1 MKKNLL
7 AISKMNNRKGIKY
20 FFDLKNKH
28 IRKKLLECFVF
39 ISIIGNI
46 SGILGLIFL
55 HSISNEYSNALT
67 YYGQAQG
74 DIGKLGIELE
84 KSNIAVRD
92 FLFLKEEGRDKTK
105 GELSQSLENVS
116 DSLDVVSK
124 YMITD
129 DEIEAFKRIKFN
141 LAKYDLIRN
150 EVASF
155 IIGNRQNEG
164 LDKFRSE
171 GMPIMDEVTSDISS
185 LLQGKIDRCN
195 VLAEKLNTI
204 KIINITV
211 VFITILCSTI
221 LGIIMSKKL
230 TAGLCSTIMK
240 LKKGVELMENGNLE
254 ISIDVNSKDELGI
267 LADSFS
273 KMVNKLK
280 AYINEISVILGNISK
295 GNLQVDTHEDYKG
308 NFVEI
313 KESLENIIDSLSE
326 VFSNIK
332 DTSNRVNA
340 NSEQLANTAQILSL
354 HSVEQSQSVE
364 KLSEYIDSIN
374 EQVKNNAENSSN
386 TNIITSSLV
395 KEIDESNKKMQEMLY
410 AMNNNEKA
418 SKDIEN
424 IISTINEIASQTDL
438 LALNAAIEAARAGES
453 GKGFAVVA
461 EEVRSLSAQSADAV
475 NQSNLLIKN
484 CINAVSNGK
493 KLANNTYE
501 SLKKLIGN
509 IERATELVSK
519 INEASIK
526 QADSINKVHSDI
538 QRISA
543 VIQENSETAQE
554 SAASSEELT
563 SQSEILNGMIE
574 RFKIKQ

>member
-7 AISKMNNRKGIKY
+7 AISKMNNRKGVKY
-20 FFDLKNKH
+20 FFDLKNKP
-28 IRKKLLECFVF
+28 IRKKLLACFVF

-55 HSISNEYSNALT
+55 QSISSEYSNALT

-105 GELSQSLENVS
+105 GELSQCLENVS

-129 DEIEAFKRIKFN
+129 DEIEIFKRIKFN
-141 LAKYDLIRN
+141 LSKYNLIRN
-150 EVASF
+150 EVTSC
-155 IIGNRQNEG
+155 IIGDRQDEGLNKFRNEG
-164 LDKFRSE
+164 T
-171 GMPIMDEVTSDISS
+171 PIMDEVTSDISS
-185 LLQGKIDRCN
+185 LLQGKIDGCN
-195 VLAEKLNTI
+195 VLAEKLKTI
-204 KIINITV
+204 KTINIMV
-211 VFITILCSTI
+211 VFVTILCSTI
-221 LGIIMSKKL
+221 LGIIISKKL
-230 TAGLCSTIMK
+230 TSGLCSTIMK
-240 LKKGVELMENGNLE
+240 LKKGVEQMENGNLE

-374 EQVKNNAENSSN
+374 EQVKNNSENSSN
-386 TNIITSSLV
+386 TNIITLSLV
-395 KEIDESNKKMQEMLY
+395 KEIEESNMKVQEMLY
-410 AMNNNEKA
+410 AMDNIEKA
-418 SKDIEN
+418 SKDIKN

-438 LALNAAIEAARAGES
+438 LALNAAIEAARAGEA

-461 EEVRSLSAQSADAV
+461 EEVRSLSAQSAAAV

-484 CINAVSNGK
+484 CIDAVSNGK
-493 KLANNTYE
+493 ELANNTDQ
-501 SLKKLIGN
+501 SLRKLISN

-519 INEASIK
+519 INQASIN

>member
-1 MKKNLL
+1 MNL
-7 AISKMNNRKGIKY
+7 
-20 FFDLKNKH
+20 
-28 IRKKLLECFVF
+28 
-39 ISIIGNI
+39 
-46 SGILGLIFL
+46 
-55 HSISNEYSNALT
+55 EYL
-67 YYGQAQG
+67 Q
-74 DIGKLGIELE
+74 I
-84 KSNIAVRD
+84 
-92 FLFLKEEGRDKTK
+92 LFL
-105 GELSQSLENVS
+105 
-116 DSLDVVSK
+116 
-124 YMITD
+124 
-129 DEIEAFKRIKFN
+129 
-141 LAKYDLIRN
+141 
-150 EVASF
+150 
-155 IIGNRQNEG
+155 
-164 LDKFRSE
+164 
-171 GMPIMDEVTSDISS
+171 
-185 LLQGKIDRCN
+185 
-195 VLAEKLNTI
+195 
-204 KIINITV
+204 
-211 VFITILCSTI
+211 
-221 LGIIMSKKL
+221 
-230 TAGLCSTIMK
+230 
-240 LKKGVELMENGNLE
+240 
-254 ISIDVNSKDELGI
+254 DELGI

-374 EQVKNNAENSSN
+374 EQVKNNSENSSN
-386 TNIITSSLV
+386 TNIITLSLV
-395 KEIDESNKKMQEMLY
+395 KEIEESNMKVQEMLY
-410 AMNNNEKA
+410 AMDNIEKA
-418 SKDIEN
+418 SKDIKN

-438 LALNAAIEAARAGES
+438 LALNAAIEAARAGEA

-461 EEVRSLSAQSADAV
+461 EEVRSLSAQSAAAV

-484 CINAVSNGK
+484 CIDAVSNGK
-493 KLANNTYE
+493 ELANNTDQ
-501 SLKKLIGN
+501 SLRKLISN

-519 INEASIK
+519 INQASIN